1 MQEHIR
7 RAHAEHYIPKLPAS
21 EESFYLMINTPP
33 KEDPNPA
40 AEAEA
45 EAQASLSIQ
54 RSDAPDGMIAH
65 EIQPAPGAPFENALF
80 ESFMDDI
87 AHIRGVP
94 EATLLLPDELTNHG
108 IPRASG
114 RSSIDFASAPAL
126 DSDPLSAITSEYH
139 ASVAQ
144 LSEANSIP
152 QDPSMATLHQHIS
165 MPVSIWDDDDLQP
178 LPGEDV
184 VTVCNQGT
192 ASAEI
197 MNGTYPFFDGDCSM
211 FPNPEPAERKPP
223 PSGRGPSELTGG
235 LGPEIRPTT
244 EVTSINALH
253 HQRAVEARNDMVYA
267 WLQETIG
274 VTMLDPGVA
283 GERPLNATNDDDDD
297 GVPVDELTLGSGTE
311 NIAQPGQIYYLEE
324 ASGLKD
330 PEDFNIMSLGRHWN
344 DAPARLGIS
353 PANCRRTQP
362 ATSSAAMA
370 RFSKMCEDSAEDP
383 ALSIAASCG
392 TRRASLPPIYD
403 VEGSTAGH
411 FLCKMADPVREER
424 PRANPSASK
433 RCVVQET
440 LKRKHCDR
448 EEEVLD
454 RPEAL
459 FGHVPEE
466 IIYRTQGNVVDTRC
480 ERLKTALATPESE
493 NQPSERSSA
502 DPQTTAAEGS
512 VAFGSP
518 RADSPPTPPSLAQV
532 PCCPPA
538 TRFRKDQVEGT
549 TGVDCQAK
557 HELTRADDILGSVL
571 SREDIPRELQEQL
584 AQISSILTTVQSKL
598 P

>member
-1 MQEHIR
+1 MTTRKGHSSLSSPRPPPTGPEPEVICPLSTRDGKSCRKKCVGDKRFRSMQEHIR

-211 FPNPEPAERKPP
+211 FPNPEPAEQATTNGARPVKAKETMKEIEA
-223 PSGRGPSELTGG
+223 SSASTQGPSSSSGEL
-235 LGPEIRPTT
+235 L
-244 EVTSINALH
+244 LH
-253 HQRAVEARNDMVYA
+253 
-267 WLQETIG
+267 
-274 VTMLDPGVA
+274 
-283 GERPLNATNDDDDD
+283 
-297 GVPVDELTLGSGTE
+297 
-311 NIAQPGQIYYLEE
+311 
-324 ASGLKD
+324 
-330 PEDFNIMSLGRHWN
+330 
-344 DAPARLGIS
+344 
-353 PANCRRTQP
+353 
-362 ATSSAAMA
+362 
-370 RFSKMCEDSAEDP
+370 
-383 ALSIAASCG
+383 
-392 TRRASLPPIYD
+392 
-403 VEGSTAGH
+403 
-411 FLCKMADPVREER
+411 
-424 PRANPSASK
+424 
-433 RCVVQET
+433 
-440 LKRKHCDR
+440 
-448 EEEVLD
+448 
-454 RPEAL
+454 
-459 FGHVPEE
+459 
-466 IIYRTQGNVVDTRC
+466 
-480 ERLKTALATPESE
+480 
-493 NQPSERSSA
+493 
-502 DPQTTAAEGS
+502 
-512 VAFGSP
+512 
-518 RADSPPTPPSLAQV
+518 
-532 PCCPPA
+532 
-538 TRFRKDQVEGT
+538 
-549 TGVDCQAK
+549 
-557 HELTRADDILGSVL
+557 
-571 SREDIPRELQEQL
+571 
-584 AQISSILTTVQSKL
+584 
-598 P
+598 